1 MQIRICFFLMYQ
13 AEVFVNRYIFSTC
26 PSTQAH
32 KGVPRFDPQKYA
44 AEWVIDS
51 LLSVRAPSVFSVHAF
66 EHMQICEC

>member
-44 AEWVIDS
+44 AE
-51 LLSVRAPSVFSVHAF
+51 
-66 EHMQICEC
+66 